1 MIISPPFLPA
11 SGLTSSDASKPDPMM
26 DAVDK
31 FELAHGIYPI
41 AADRT
46 WHCGAHLAPDVHGPV
61 HAIADGE
68 VVAYRVCQHAMDD
81 GNGNA
86 GFVLLK
92 HSTETGDGRALTFYS
107 LYMHLLPLAEY
118 HTFGHDGTQLPA
130 FLQNP
135 SGQDTQGKV
144 TPTAK
149 GNDQKV
155 RRKDVLGFLGRY
167 QGVTY
172 MHFEIFMTPGDFEAY
187 FGHTQLGVASPATA
201 TTQDC
206 WGHTWFTIPA
216 GQQFYALPQGTD
228 AHGKLHGIAF
238 KAGYAGTNALPLA
251 VEMYFSK
258 GAKYTNVWSIAADG
272 SRTLLT
278 SAPVEEKDYEYDLYH
293 RATALYEAC
302 PSDGY
307 EMLRFGR
314 ILSTP
319 ATLPEAARATWVQI
333 PYDTGKQGYID
344 ISRAEVKKLS
354 DADFPSFMGWQK
366 ISDGNTPF
374 VSDGLCD
381 VDLLKKLVR
390 DAAASEPSTV
400 VKEATE
406 VQKADALSYYVKG
419 HEEVRRALRGFICNA
434 PSEWDSTHNE
444 TRFAKLLDEGGFY
457 HGNRKGYEDFLKYLK
472 ELQFWDVTGLPAG
485 QKLWFFHPLAFIRH
499 FRKCGWLTHDELAAT
514 FPRYPF
520 YTQAGSPRRA
530 IATND
535 DTYRITL
542 AIARQRVEN
551 HVASLNRCLRKYL
564 GSNPN
569 RIAMFLAQI
578 LLETAQWRNL
588 GGSRRLMHEWG
599 FGRYSAANPATQY
612 YGPFYGRGVMQL
624 TWAGN
629 FEVYGKYRA
638 LPDNSGSYIERM
650 VGVTSRIT
658 TTSHHYSANPNDG
671 GQLMLWHPRYDPD
684 TVAENPEYAC
694 DSGGFYWVSK
704 TFSQGTSIN
713 RIADENYSASSVGFI
728 NRLVNG
734 GGNGYYE
741 RQAYSAY
748 TLRILGDGLDTSE
761 TMHITPPHPKSA
773 IVASMLR
780 PE

>member
-11 SGLTSSDASKPDPMM
+11 SGLTSTDGSKPDPMM

-31 FELAHGIYPI
+31 FELAHGIYPV
-41 AADRT
+41 AADRS

-68 VVAYRVCQHAMDD
+68 VVAYRVCQHAMDE

-92 HSTETGDGRALTFYS
+92 HSTETGDGRTLTFYS

-130 FLQNP
+130 FLHKP
-135 SGQDTQGKV
+135 SGPDTRGKV
-144 TPTAK
+144 TPAAK
-149 GNDQKV
+149 GNGQKV

-172 MHFEIFMTPGDFEAY
+172 LHFEIFMTPGDFDAY
-187 FGHTQLGVASPATA
+187 FGHTQLGVASPGTA
-201 TTQDC
+201 TTSDC
-206 WGHTWFTIPA
+206 WGHTCLTIPA
-216 GQQFYALPQGTD
+216 GQQFYALPPGAD
-228 AHGKLHGIAF
+228 AHGKLHGIAY
-238 KAGYAGTNALPLA
+238 KAGLAGTNALPLV

-258 GAKYTNVWSIAADG
+258 GAKYTNVWSVAADG

-278 SAPVEEKDYEYDLYH
+278 PEPVEEKDYEYDLYH

-319 ATLPEAARATWVQI
+319 ATLPGAVRATWVQI

-344 ISRAEVKKLS
+344 ISKEEVRKLS

-374 VSDGLCD
+374 GNDGLCD
-381 VDLLKKLVR
+381 VEMLKKPVR
-390 DAAASEPSTV
+390 DAAANEQPAV
-400 VKEATE
+400 VKDATE

-419 HEEVRRALRGFICNA
+419 HDEVRRTLRGFICNA

-457 HGNRKGYEDFLKYLK
+457 HGNRKGYEDFLKYLE

-499 FRKCGWLTHDELAAT
+499 FRKCGWLSKGELSQIYDESTYTALGKTGEQYRELYRGAINAVFRKYRIHDPMRSAHFFGQCAIESYHMMVVRESSTAIGKAVKTNHPSIIPELNGYFRSPAAT
-514 FPRYPF
+514 PIDETYFSQYDGNINLGNTDPGDGIKFRGRGFKQLTGRYNYSEYWIYRGWLDRKSYDHTWFKKKEGNNFKPGPKINNPEF
-520 YTQAGSPRRA
+520 IG
-530 IATND
+530 N
-535 DTYRITL
+535 DTYSCVD
-542 AIARQRVEN
+542 IAGFFCVHTALQKAADHGISESVSRAVTKIVN
-551 HVASLNRCLRKYL
+551 PYDVKSLPLRW
-564 GSNPN
+564 
-569 RIAMFLAQI
+569 R
-578 LLETAQWRNL
+578 ETQN
-588 GGSRRLMHEWG
+588 S
-599 FGRYSAANPATQY
+599 
-612 YGPFYGRGVMQL
+612 
-624 TWAGN
+624 
-629 FEVYGKYRA
+629 YRA
-638 LPDNSGSYIERM
+638 L
-650 VGVTSRIT
+650 
-658 TTSHHYSANPNDG
+658 
-671 GQLMLWHPRYDPD
+671 
-684 TVAENPEYAC
+684 
-694 DSGGFYWVSK
+694 
-704 TFSQGTSIN
+704 
-713 RIADENYSASSVGFI
+713 
-728 NRLVNG
+728 
-734 GGNGYYE
+734 
-741 RQAYSAY
+741 
-748 TLRILGDGLDTSE
+748 GDQT
-761 TMHITPPHPKSA
+761 
-773 IVASMLR
+773 
-780 PE
+780 